1 MTSFTWSYIIKLL
14 SYSEAVLWFI
24 ESYLYYGSLKVTLEK
39 EKKKKIKINKSYL
52 GEKKS
57 YPDLS
62 LSPQRIKLTFKVNV

>member
-39 EKKKKIKINKSYL
+39 EKKKKKNK
-52 GEKKS
+52 
-57 YPDLS
+57 
-62 LSPQRIKLTFKVNV
+62 